1 MRIEEHGG
9 PRVDDIERFDH
20 MLPLALWI
28 SGHTR
33 DVFEIDLPARHRG
46 GTLHRLLDTLAAL
59 GNPIMAFEHAINGL
73 ARGDGQLEELQ
84 EGITLQVI
92 ANGLLS
98 GDASQ
103 AFWRLIAHGED
114 QLDHQRMGRGRWGLA
129 GSRVPLQDVVQP
141 LACGQ
146 LAAYAFEPFF
156 HPTRG
161 TAQGGGELAM
171 RPVGMLVPQII

>member
-1 MRIEEHGG
+1 MGIEEHGG
-9 PRVDDIERFDH
+9 SRVNNVERFDH
-20 MLPLALWI
+20 MLAFALRL
-28 SGHTR
+28 GRHAR
-33 DVFEIDLPARHRG
+33 HVFEIDLPARHRG
-46 GTLHRLLDTLAAL
+46 GTLHRLLDTHAAL

-103 AFWRLIAHGED
+103 AFWRLIANGED
-114 QLDHQRMGRGRWGLA
+114 LLDHQRMRGSGWGLA
-129 GSRVPLQDVVQP
+129 SPRVTWQDLVQA
-141 LACGQ
+141 LACSQ
-146 LAAYAFEPFF
+146 FFSKAFEPFF

-161 TAQGGGELAM
+161 TSEGGCQLGM
-171 RPVGMLVPQII
+171 RPGGMLLPEIL

>member
-59 GNPIMAFEHAINGL
+59 GNPLMAFEHAINGL
-73 ARGDGQLEELQ
+73 A
-84 EGITLQVI
+84 EGTGKWK
-92 ANGLLS
+92 NC
-98 GDASQ
+98 
-103 AFWRLIAHGED
+103 RK
-114 QLDHQRMGRGRWGLA
+114 
-129 GSRVPLQDVVQP
+129 GSRS
-141 LACGQ
+141 
-146 LAAYAFEPFF
+146 
-156 HPTRG
+156 R
-161 TAQGGGELAM
+161 
-171 RPVGMLVPQII
+171 